1 MSQGNTINQ
10 GNGGLSAADLQ
21 QILDRLADL
30 ENRMEYL

>member
-1 MSQGNTINQ
+1 MNQGNTINQ
-10 GNGGLSAADLQ
+10 GSAISAADLQ